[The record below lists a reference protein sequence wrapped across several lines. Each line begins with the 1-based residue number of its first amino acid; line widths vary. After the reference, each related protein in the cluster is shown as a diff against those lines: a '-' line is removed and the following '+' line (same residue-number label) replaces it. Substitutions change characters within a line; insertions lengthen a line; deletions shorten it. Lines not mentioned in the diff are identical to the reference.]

1 MQGRRR
7 KTETASL
14 AEPVLCA
21 AKCSGLHFGEVL
33 WYYESIEKGE
43 LITMSVSIHMN
54 GRTRSQMNKPL
65 HTHQVRLNKEDG
77 VRALKDTD
85 SAINPELTHMNVAL
99 MEDGAMERF
108 KSMKAK
114 LETIS
119 DKRVANG
126 QKRLYKSANVFMV
139 GTLQIGDDSLE
150 ALGWTFDEDGKK
162 KPANEQSE
170 TTIKNVTVVYSSM
183 LESVRKQPEIYGE
196 VFSATLHFDE
206 TSPHVDFM
214 VDILDVNQPD
224 KLVRDYLNGPKGT
237 PKGEKLRNMQ
247 DNLMRY
253 SRLPK
258 DQIEKFG
265 LKRGDGTRSKVD
277 RVAKIRQE
285 ERKLEERKGKVEK
298 LVQINA
304 VQFKSNKA
312 QSETLVER
320 EEQLNAREAR
330 LNAGEE
336 QIKKN
341 NEIIMNNDKIVSKRL
356 KSVQER
362 EKNVGI
368 REKAVIAFDKVKTN
382 FNLLVE
388 RFKKEQDERKQERL
402 LEVVEE
408 HTPLDEKNLQDFQE
422 ALLDLE
428 PDVPEELKL
437 TEEDLKALEELN
449 DLSL

>member
-1 MQGRRR
+1 
-7 KTETASL
+7 
-14 AEPVLCA
+14 
-21 AKCSGLHFGEVL
+21 
-33 WYYESIEKGE
+33 
-43 LITMSVSIHMN
+43 MSVSIHMN

-85 SAINPELTHMNVAL
+85 SAINPELSHMNVAL
-99 MEDGAMERF
+99 MEDGTMERF
-108 KSMKAK
+108 KSMKSK

-170 TTIKNVTVVYSSM
+170 VTIKNVTGVYQEM
-183 LESVRKQPEIYGE
+183 LYSVRMQPEIYGE

-206 TSPHVDFM
+206 SSPHVDFM
-214 VDILDVNQPD
+214 VDILDENQPD

-247 DNLMRY
+247 DNLMSKTRY
-253 SRLPK
+253 NEET
-258 DQIEKFG
+258 IERFG
-265 LKRGDGTRSKVD
+265 LKRGETGKEKTEKVKN
-277 RVAKIRQE
+277 V
-285 ERKLEERKGKVEK
+285 
-298 LVQINA
+298 
-304 VQFKSNKA
+304 
-312 QSETLVER
+312 
-320 EEQLNAREAR
+320 R
-330 LNAGEE
+330 L
-336 QIKKN
+336 
-341 NEIIMNNDKIVSKRL
+341 
-356 KSVQER
+356 R
-362 EKNVGI
+362 EKNVAKRETSISEKEAFVGLQVDKVNENQAKLKVAATHLQGLQETLRSEKI
-368 REKAVIAFDKVKTN
+368 ELSEERQRLVNDAKRLEKREKTVRLKEMVAKSYEKVQSG
-382 FNLLVE
+382 FNLLLE
-388 RFKKEQDERKQERL
+388 KFKKEHNIEKQERL
-402 LEVVEE
+402 NEVVED
-408 HTPLDEKNLQDFQE
+408 HTPLTTQNLKSFSE
-422 ALLDLE
+422 GLLELE